1 MSSHYET
8 LGVSRDASP
17 EEIKKAYRKKAR
29 TLHPDVNPSPEAAE
43 EFKRVSHAH
52 DVLSDPEK
60 RRIYD
65 ATGNENGTAGGFG
78 GGGGFP
84 GGGFGFSDIVE
95 TFFNGAQSSRGP
107 ASRARQG
114 QDALITVRID
124 LREAVFGTEK
134 EVTVDTAVTCPEC
147 SGKGTQDGT
156 EPETCEVCHGRGQV
170 QRQVQSILGN
180 VVTTAECPHCHGFGT
195 VFKHPCQECYGEG
208 RVRQRRPLT
217 VKIPA
222 GVSTG
227 TRIRLSGQGEA
238 GTGGGP
244 NGDLYVEIRVSPDEV
259 FTREGDD
266 LHASITVPMTAAAL
280 GTSVTLETFDGPR
293 EVTVEPGTQN
303 GQTVTLRGLGAT
315 RLRGSGRGDVIA
327 HLQVTTPTRL
337 NDKQRELL
345 RKLAQ
350 LRGEDDGAG
359 QTVQRGSGQG
369 FFSRL
374 RDRFQD

>member
-1 MSSHYET
+1 M
-8 LGVSRDASP
+8 
-17 EEIKKAYRKKAR
+17 
-29 TLHPDVNPSPEAAE
+29 
-43 EFKRVSHAH
+43 
-52 DVLSDPEK
+52 
-60 RRIYD
+60 
-65 ATGNENGTAGGFG
+65 
-78 GGGGFP
+78 
-84 GGGFGFSDIVE
+84 
-95 TFFNGAQSSRGP
+95 
-107 ASRARQG
+107 
-114 QDALITVRID
+114 
-124 LREAVFGTEK
+124 
-134 EVTVDTAVTCPEC
+134 
-147 SGKGTQDGT
+147 
-156 EPETCEVCHGRGQV
+156 
-170 QRQVQSILGN
+170 
-180 VVTTAECPHCHGFGT
+180 TTAECPHCHGFGT
-195 VFKHPCQECYGEG
+195 VIKHPCQECYGEG

-337 NDKQRELL
+337 NDEQRELL